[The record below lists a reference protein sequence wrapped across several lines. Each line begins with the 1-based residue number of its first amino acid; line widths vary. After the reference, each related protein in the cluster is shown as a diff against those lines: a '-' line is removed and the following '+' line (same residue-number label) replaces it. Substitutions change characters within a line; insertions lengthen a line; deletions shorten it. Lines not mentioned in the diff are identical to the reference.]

1 VTAEGVSGPF
11 EISALDGEYAICR
24 LDPADPIPEW
34 VLAGS
39 GLAAIVRTAKEL
51 SIVCA
56 QARVPSGVQASPGW
70 HALEVHGPLPLDMVG
85 VVARMTGALA
95 SHGIS
100 VLVVATYDTDY
111 LLVRAKDFGRA
122 VRALRHDG
130 HTVHTPGSV

>member
-1 VTAEGVSGPF
+1 VTAESVSGPF
-11 EISALDGEYAICR
+11 EISVVEGDYAICR
-24 LDPADPIPEW
+24 LDPTDTLPEW
-34 VLAGS
+34 ALAGP

-70 HALEVHGPLPLDMVG
+70 HALEVQGPLPFEMVG
-85 VVARMTGALA
+85 VVARLTGALA

-100 VLVVATYDTDY
+100 VLVVPTYDTDY
-111 LLVRAKDFGRA
+111 LLVRARDFGRA

-130 HTVHTPGSV
+130 HTVHTPGTV